1 MGTDV
6 DVPQGPAPS
15 SAGEP
20 RVITAAPVR
29 PGRVV
34 ARVVNLVALA
44 GLLVTCVLLLV
55 AARATLDLADAVR
68 ATLGVDPPTSGVDWY
83 RLAVLIVVFAV
94 PVMAAVWLAR
104 VVRRRFRRRLAERLG
119 NAAPARRF
127 SPGRRWDRKQWLA
140 ALLTTPYW
148 APRLERWRSTGA
160 AQTRAEEW
168 SDDDYRQVA
177 ALVRAELDERLGAI
191 SFATGTAV
199 AFAPRRFAD
208 AVSVVAGSAELQIEA
223 LATLGLRPG
232 PRAWL
237 HVVRAAS
244 TGLLVSTYLDAEDR
258 IELQL
263 AVRAAALGVDE
274 TGALLEHGGD
284 ELEEALAEA
293 LEGVGGISGAI
304 ASTAGAAAGVTSSVA
319 RQVSAF
325 IDEVGDDIVEGVVVA
340 AVLHYHGMS
349 LVAEALA
356 LDAEHRA
363 ELAPR
368 LGEIPRSLRIGATAL
383 ARRSTRKLRQM
394 LRRRMAQAT
403 RRAPARLGGL
413 VIRRRGRGQPE
424 S

>member
-1 MGTDV
+1 VGSEV
-6 DVPQGPAPS
+6 DVPKGPAEAP
-15 SAGEP
+15 AAEP

-34 ARVVNLVALA
+34 ARVVNVLALA
-44 GLLVTCVLLLV
+44 GLLVTCVLFLV
-55 AARATLDLADAVR
+55 AARAALDLADDVR
-68 ATLGVDPPTSGVDWY
+68 AALGVDPPASGVDWY
-83 RLAVLIVVFAV
+83 RLAVLVVVFAV
-94 PVMAAVWLAR
+94 PVLAALWLAR
-104 VVRRRFRRRLAERLG
+104 VVRRRYRRRLAERLG
-119 NAAPARRF
+119 DAAPARRF
-127 SPGRRWDRKQWLA
+127 TPGRRFDRKQWLA
-140 ALLTTPYW
+140 VLLTTPYW
-148 APRLERWRSTGA
+148 APRLERWRGQGA
-160 AQTRAEEW
+160 VPAGEEGW

-191 SFATGTAV
+191 AFATGTAV

-258 IELQL
+258 IELDL

-293 LEGVGGISGAI
+293 LEGVGGIGGAI

-325 IDEVGDDIVEGVVVA
+325 IDEVGDEIVEGVVVA

-383 ARRSTRKLRQM
+383 ARRSTQKLRQM

-413 VIRRRGRGQPE
+413 VIRRRPRGQPE
-424 S
+424 R

>member
-1 MGTDV
+1 M
-6 DVPQGPAPS
+6 PEGPEEAP
-15 SAGEP
+15 AAEA
-20 RVITAAPVR
+20 RVITAAPAR
-29 PGRVV
+29 PGRLV
-34 ARVVNLVALA
+34 AGVVNGLALA
-44 GLLVTCVLLLV
+44 GLVVTFVLFLV
-55 AARATLDLADAVR
+55 AARAAVDLADDVR
-68 ATLGVDPPTSGVDWY
+68 ATFGVDPPTSGVDWY
-83 RLAVLIVVFAV
+83 RLAILVVVFAV
-94 PVMAAVWLAR
+94 PVLAALWLAR
-104 VVRRRFRRRLAERLG
+104 IVRRRFRRRLAERLG
-119 NAAPARRF
+119 NAAQARRF
-127 SPGRRWDRKQWLA
+127 APGRHWDRKEWLA

-148 APRLERWRSTGA
+148 APRLEKWRARGA
-160 AQTRAEEW
+160 LPAGSEGW
-168 SDDDYRQVA
+168 SDDEYRQVA
-177 ALVRAELDERLGAI
+177 ALVRAELDERLGAVA
-191 SFATGTAV
+191 FATGTAV

-258 IELQL
+258 IELDL

-284 ELEEALAEA
+284 ELQVALAEA
-293 LEGVGGISGAI
+293 LEGVGGIGGAI

-325 IDEVGDDIVEGVVVA
+325 IDEVGDEIVEGVIVA

-383 ARRSTRKLRQM
+383 ARRSTQKLRQL

-403 RRAPARLGGL
+403 RRAPARLGGR
-413 VIRRRGRGQPE
+413 VFRRRDRGLPE
-424 S
+424 P